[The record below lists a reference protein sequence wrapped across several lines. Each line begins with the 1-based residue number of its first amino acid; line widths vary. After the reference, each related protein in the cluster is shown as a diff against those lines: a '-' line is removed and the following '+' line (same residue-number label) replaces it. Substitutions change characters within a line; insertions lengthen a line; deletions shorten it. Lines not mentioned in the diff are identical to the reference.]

1 MEVNVIQAKTD
12 LSKLLHLLET
22 KKEESIIVSR
32 YGKPIAKIIPFD
44 DTPVSNRIG
53 ILKNQPYTSMTQEE
67 FDKDNEAIA
76 EMLQEGEL

>member
-53 ILKNQPYTSMTQEE
+53 ILKSKPYTSMTQEE